1 MPANKCR
8 KNHRNRKRHLAA
20 VMEVA
25 DSGGSCQWILIGGDL
40 MKNKM
45 LAKFWETFPQN
56 TDQLQRKK
64 KSKI

>member
-1 MPANKCR
+1 
-8 KNHRNRKRHLAA
+8 
-20 VMEVA
+20 
-25 DSGGSCQWILIGGDL
+25 